1 MFIWLPQVG
10 GCIQNVKLEPL
21 HSMLCIEEKLGIAW
35 TSQGEE
41 ESGRSSKGLR
51 EAGQVLQTLMP
62 GSCSWWKTKGLR

>member
-1 MFIWLPQVG
+1 
-10 GCIQNVKLEPL
+10 
-21 HSMLCIEEKLGIAW
+21 MLCIEEKLEIAW

-51 EAGQVLQTLMP
+51 EAGQVLHTLMP